1 MVNTAMRA
9 DKGVHVRYLTS
20 NSHTVCPIHS
30 LDNAPNM
37 LHGSH
42 KRREL
47 VLLEV
52 CEAGDD
58 ACGDDKDICRSLRE
72 TPVRPRTLDE
82 EQGTQTTRNDWLQV
96 NDGGCETGA
105 IKGLTSDIERGE
117 KECRHDTVRVCW
129 EPVPAVARART
140 RRERGRIRWMKT

>member
-42 KRREL
+42 KGREL

-58 ACGDDKDICRSLRE
+58 ACGDDKDIYRSLRE
-72 TPVRPRTLDE
+72 TPVRRRTLDG
-82 EQGTQTTRNDWLQV
+82 EQEHRRPGTIGFR
-96 NDGGCETGA
+96 
-105 IKGLTSDIERGE
+105 LTMAAARPER
-117 KECRHDTVRVCW
+117 
-129 EPVPAVARART
+129 
-140 RRERGRIRWMKT
+140 